1 MLRVEGDRLILG
13 RVLRNKVIPD
23 GQAAQAVFEMDDQPF
38 AGKYL
43 ESGRWIEIA
52 AGLLPV
58 GCRAA
63 EGLVVEKEKILD
75 RCRDRVERCLALL
88 CGEPNF
94 EDALLARQNDTLSE
108 LGPNREIVPNDAS
121 AVKTARIP
129 SVSNLHQRPAWSAS
143 LMEDLC
149 MKSPPDPCIL
159 SDSGRA
165 AFCLFTFPPR
175 R

>member
-1 MLRVEGDRLILG
+1 
-13 RVLRNKVIPD
+13 
-23 GQAAQAVFEMDDQPF
+23 MDDQPF

-94 EDALLARQNDTLSE
+94 EDALLARQNDRLSE
-108 LGPNREIVPNDAS
+108 LGPSREIGFFVRTLRGGSRAQDSEDTQRQQSTPATGVERV
-121 AVKTARIP
+121 AHGRFTYE
-129 SVSNLHQRPAWSAS
+129 VS
-143 LMEDLC
+143 
-149 MKSPPDPCIL
+149 PDPRIL
-159 SDSGRA
+159 SDSGRE